1 MFITM
6 IAYLLHPALNL
17 LDSQDCFYANSQEH
31 SEGHRYQRK
40 YFA

>member
-1 MFITM
+1 MFVTM
-6 IAYLLHPALNL
+6 IVYLLFLPLDRF
-17 LDSQDCFYANSQEH
+17 DSQDCFYANSQEH